1 MIRSH
6 LLGEL
11 NSSHINQTVTLCGWV
26 HRRRDHGG
34 VIFLD
39 LRDHQGI
46 TQVVCNPQNPDT
58 FKQAESLRS
67 EFVLSITGKVLQR
80 PEGTINSDMATGEIE
95 VEVNT
100 LTIHSRAQP
109 LPFPLDEHQQVSEE
123 VRLKN
128 RFLDLRRP
136 EMQKNLRTR
145 AKVVSAVRSFL
156 DQHDFVDIE
165 TPMLIKATPEGA
177 RDYLVPSR
185 THQGTFF
192 ALPQSPQLFKQ
203 MLMMSG
209 FDRYYQVARCFR
221 DEDLRADRQP
231 EFTQIDIEASF
242 LDENEIMAIT
252 EKMLQQVF
260 QVLGIKLPK
269 FRSMT
274 YAEAIRDYGIDKPDI
289 RFGNKLIDVGDLM
302 SNVEFKVFSGPANQP
317 GCRVAMLN
325 MPAGDLSRKEID
337 DLTDFAKR
345 YGAKG
350 LAYIKVLADN
360 TLQSPIIK
368 FLPEETQQA
377 LLERSQAKPGDV
389 LFFGADKASIVNE
402 SLAHIRLHLGEKLG
416 LMGDDW
422 QPLWVTDFPMFEQ
435 DKAGNLTPLHHP
447 FTAPSCSLQELVS
460 EPAKALSRA
469 YDIVL
474 NGVEIGG
481 GSIRIHDRD
490 MQSQV
495 LSILG
500 INPDQAQ
507 QKFGFLLN
515 SLNYGCP
522 PHGGIAL
529 GLDRL
534 VMLATKQ
541 SSIRDVIAFPKT
553 QTAACPLTEAPSEAS
568 QEQLQE
574 LGLFTKRQ
582 ETQ

>member
-6 LLGEL
+6 SLGAL

-34 VIFLD
+34 VIFFD

-46 TQVVCNPQNPDT
+46 TQIVCNPQNAET
-58 FKQAESLRS
+58 FTQAESLRS
-67 EFVLSITGKVLQR
+67 EFVVGITGTVLQR
-80 PEGTINSDMATGEIE
+80 PQGTVNSDMATGEIE
-95 VEVNT
+95 VEVDT
-100 LTIHSRAQP
+100 LTILSRAQP
-109 LPFPLDEHQQVSEE
+109 LPFPLDEHYQVSEE

-136 EMQKNLRTR
+136 EMQHNLRTR
-145 AKVVSAVRSFL
+145 ARVVSAVRSFL
-156 DQHDFVDIE
+156 DQNDFVDIE

-185 THQGTFF
+185 TQPGNFF

-209 FDRYYQVARCFR
+209 FDRYYQIARCFR

-231 EFTQIDIEASF
+231 EFTQIDIETSF
-242 LDENEIMAIT
+242 LDESEIMAIT
-252 EKMLQQVF
+252 EKMLHQVF
-260 QVLGIKLPK
+260 AVLDIQLPA
-269 FRSMT
+269 FARMT

-289 RFGNKLIDVGDLM
+289 RFDHKLIDVGDLM
-302 SNVEFKVFSGPANQP
+302 SNVEFKVFSGPAKQA

-337 DLTDFAKR
+337 DLTAFARR

-360 TLQSPIIK
+360 TLQSPILK

-377 LLERSQAKPGDV
+377 LLERSQAQAGDV
-389 LFFGADKASIVNE
+389 LFFGADTANIVNE

-422 QPLWVTDFPMFEQ
+422 QPLWVTDFPMFEK
-435 DKAGNLTPLHHP
+435 DKKGNLTPLHHP
-447 FTAPSCSLQELVS
+447 FTAPACSAQQLAA
-460 EPAKALSRA
+460 EPEQALSRA
-469 YDIVL
+469 YDVVL

-500 INPDQAQ
+500 INQEQAQ
-507 QKFGFLLN
+507 HKFGFLLN
-515 SLNYGCP
+515 ALNYGCP

-534 VMLATKQ
+534 VMLMTRQ
-541 SSIRDVIAFPKT
+541 NSIRDVIAFPKT

-574 LGLFTKRQ
+574 LGLFIKRP
-582 ETQ
+582 EK